1 MIIGIDFDGTVVTH
15 DFPEVGQDIGA
26 EPVLKELVQNGH
38 QLVLWTM
45 RDGKYLRDA
54 IGWFKT
60 RDIPLYGI
68 QTNPEQ
74 ICWTTSPKA
83 YCQLYIDDAGLGIPL
98 TTNVVLPKGFDDSTA
113 VWHDRC
119 FVDWKR
125 VRKLLEKMELI

>member
-98 TTNVVLPKGFDDSTA
+98 T
-113 VWHDRC
+113 DRYFNTLFKEWMTHPRL
-119 FVDWKR
+119 FVNWEE
-125 VRKLLEKMELI
+125 VGLILEEMKLI

>member
-1 MIIGIDFDGTVVTH
+1 MIIGIDFDGTCVTH

-26 EPVLKELVQNGH
+26 EPVLKELVQNEH

-60 RDIPLYGI
+60 RGIPLYGI

-74 ICWTTSPKA
+74 RCWTTSPKA

-98 TTNVVLPKGFDDSTA
+98 TTNVELPKGFDDSTT
-113 VWHDRC
+113 VWHDRY
-119 FVDWKR
+119 FVDWK
-125 VRKLLEKMELI
+125 VARKLLEKMGLL